1 MGISYLEHWSIAGM
15 AVMQIHAVRDRT
27 MHHCIECH
35 RLALMSVCAGV
46 QLAKMTPFR
55 SAVVMAYTAVS
66 ITILSLLQ
74 LKGGVITY
82 VIVSL
87 RYPAQHTP

>member
-1 MGISYLEHWSIAGM
+1 MLVRGCTAWKKCKFDRQQQEAWSKIVLLYASSD
-15 AVMQIHAVRDRT
+15 V
-27 MHHCIECH
+27 
-35 RLALMSVCAGV
+35 SVCAGV

-82 VIVSL
+82 VIVSM
-87 RYPAQHTP
+87 RDSAQHTP

>member
-1 MGISYLEHWSIAGM
+1 ML
-15 AVMQIHAVRDRT
+15 RD
-27 MHHCIECH
+27 
-35 RLALMSVCAGV
+35 ASSGVSVCAGV

-82 VIVSL
+82 VIVSVHNS
-87 RYPAQHTP
+87 ASCTP